1 VALRLNGRPRS
12 PKKNS
17 AALRRRSL
25 RAARWGRRAA
35 TIGTERPSVASA
47 DDHARML
54 TVLGREQDRP
64 ALQTMQ
70 RVIELEHGL
79 RRGLSIGR

>member
-1 VALRLNGRPRS
+1 
-12 PKKNS
+12 
-17 AALRRRSL
+17 
-25 RAARWGRRAA
+25 
-35 TIGTERPSVASA
+35 
-47 DDHARML
+47 ML
-54 TVLGREQDRP
+54 AVLGREQDRP